1 MPVPT
6 KDKHV
11 STHVTVELHRRLER
25 LSQDRKTP
33 IAEIVREA
41 LRAYLDEQQHV
52 EGSRKHF
59 TKTMGG
65 RFDYL
70 EWLLTLLLITVCNG
84 LAFLISRTSGAKV
97 TGGSIL
103 DQSMQ
108 QITDRDALLR
118 QRFMQHDLKPKEKR

>member
-1 MPVPT
+1 MSVPT

-11 STHVTVELHRRLER
+11 STHVTIDLHRRLER
-25 LSQDRKTP
+25 LSEDRKTP

-41 LRAYLDEQQHV
+41 LRAYLDEQQDL

-59 TKTMGG
+59 TKAMGG

-70 EWLLTLLLITVCNG
+70 EWLLTLMLLTVANG
-84 LAFLISRTSGAKV
+84 LAYLIGAATGSKV
-97 TGGSIL
+97 TPNALI

-108 QITDRDALLR
+108 QVQQRDTLLR
-118 QRFMQHDLKPKEKR
+118 QAFMQRTLKRKEPR

>member
-1 MPVPT
+1 M
-6 KDKHV
+6 
-11 STHVTVELHRRLER
+11 TVELHRRLER

-41 LRAYLDEQQHV
+41 LRAYLDEQQDV
-52 EGSRKHF
+52 EGSKKHF

-70 EWLLTLLLITVCNG
+70 EWLLTLLLLTVANG
-84 LAFLISRTSGAKV
+84 LAYLIGAATGSKV
-97 TGGSIL
+97 TPTALI

-108 QITDRDALLR
+108 QVQQRDTMLR
-118 QRFMQHDLKPKEKR
+118 QAFMQKTLKRKDER

>member
-25 LSQDRKTP
+25 LSQDRKMP

-41 LRAYLDEQQHV
+41 LRAYLDEQQDV

-70 EWLLTLLLITVCNG
+70 EWLLTLMLLTVANG
-84 LAFLISRTSGAKV
+84 LTYLIGAATGSKVTPNALIDQSIQQSKQRDSMLRQAFLQR
-97 TGGSIL
+97 IL
-103 DQSMQ
+103 
-108 QITDRDALLR
+108 
-118 QRFMQHDLKPKEKR
+118 KRKDER